1 MSQATNTMGGAI
13 EDCAPT
19 AFAGK
24 SKSIAAKPKK
34 QGAGSKPAAKAKA
47 PAAKILKPSNKKQ
60 KVVDVPVLVD

>member
-24 SKSIAAKPKK
+24 SKSIAPKPKK
-34 QGAGSKPAAKAKA
+34 QGAGSKPAAKANKRKSGG
-47 PAAKILKPSNKKQ
+47 AASKSKRGRRSGK
-60 KVVDVPVLVD
+60 